1 MQVMEQVFQQM
12 VRAELQSA
20 RASNPKAFNSAHE
33 AYGVMMEEVRE
44 FETEIFRKP
53 IMRSQS
59 GMLHELIQIA
69 AMAQRAAEDLGL
81 TTGGMP
87 SAN

>member
-1 MQVMEQVFQQM
+1 MQAVTTVFQEM
-12 VRAELQSA
+12 ARSELETA
-20 RASNPKAFNSAHE
+20 RAANKDRFHSAHE
-33 AYGVMMEEVRE
+33 AYAVLLEEVRE
-44 FETEIFRKP
+44 FEAEVFKKP
-53 IMRSQS
+53 IMRSNS

-81 TTGGMP
+81 ITGGFP